1 MASGGAM
8 PDEEKKEPVDVG
20 LGMKRASKYIAD
32 QMLESRHLKTLHQT
46 LSIAWNRNGQVQS
59 LPAVIALMEQY
70 GVELPPEEV
79 DRISSMDQDQQIAAL
94 VNRMP
99 QDSQEQFQQFFLQ
112 LQLLVSTAMR
122 VRDGLEDGAV
132 DKVETALDDADSTGV
147 TQEILRMA
155 IVQAGNEAAVQM
167 REYEAWCLQ
176 TDEQMGRLIRGQEEA
191 MAAKKKLAT
200 LLAGLQ
206 SDRDE
211 HAERALKVC
220 INFVNNDQDWTTN
233 ACFQG
238 WSFWTKRAREE
249 ASITK
254 SYEDRIG
261 RLRSRQEGYRQSSL
275 ACLHSLFE
283 KKAKMQEIE
292 LQAQVIK
299 GWYHALQ
306 ERKDNDSLS
315 GQVDA
320 MNSRLASIQ
329 GAQKETTKRV
339 VDRMTNNV
347 SMSLLA
353 QAVEGWHGEVQ
364 ESKKYSEMNK
374 LILQAQ
380 RRIHDYLKDKNEASL
395 KVLKM
400 ALGGCESNNIT
411 QAFACWKSHVLN
423 TKQEAELEEIM
434 KENKKLIQDY
444 KEEHSQAATSA
455 MNRAAL
461 FYDENLLLEV
471 FENWRIDCAMEMTIA
486 RNEGRIDAKRQQ
498 LSSIRQMFRTFAQQM
513 TTSISQSV
521 EEKSELRRPSSEQRS
536 GLWKMENGSVS
547 LPDIHKP
554 HTPPGEPQAEVAP
567 KMAWG

>member
-1 MASGGAM
+1 
-8 PDEEKKEPVDVG
+8 
-20 LGMKRASKYIAD
+20 
-32 QMLESRHLKTLHQT
+32 
-46 LSIAWNRNGQVQS
+46 
-59 LPAVIALMEQY
+59 
-70 GVELPPEEV
+70 
-79 DRISSMDQDQQIAAL
+79 
-94 VNRMP
+94 
-99 QDSQEQFQQFFLQ
+99 
-112 LQLLVSTAMR
+112 MR
-122 VRDGLEDGAV
+122 PG
-132 DKVETALDDADSTGV
+132 
-147 TQEILRMA
+147 
-155 IVQAGNEAAVQM
+155 
-167 REYEAWCLQ
+167 
-176 TDEQMGRLIRGQEEA
+176 A

-254 SYEDRIG
+254 SYEEQPKG
-261 RLRSRQEGYRQSSL
+261 QNRQEGYRQSSL

-299 GWYHALQ
+299 GWHLGSKFLPPCAYHALQ

-380 RRIHDYLKDKNEASL
+380 RRIHDYLKDKNEA
-395 KVLKM
+395 
-400 ALGGCESNNIT
+400 
-411 QAFACWKSHVLN
+411 
-423 TKQEAELEEIM
+423 
-434 KENKKLIQDY
+434 
-444 KEEHSQAATSA
+444 
-455 MNRAAL
+455 
-461 FYDENLLLEV
+461 LLV
-471 FENWRIDCAMEMTIA
+471 F
-486 RNEGRIDAKRQQ
+486 
-498 LSSIRQMFRTFAQQM
+498 F
-513 TTSISQSV
+513 
-521 EEKSELRRPSSEQRS
+521 
-536 GLWKMENGSVS
+536 
-547 LPDIHKP
+547 
-554 HTPPGEPQAEVAP
+554 VAS
-567 KMAWG
+567 M